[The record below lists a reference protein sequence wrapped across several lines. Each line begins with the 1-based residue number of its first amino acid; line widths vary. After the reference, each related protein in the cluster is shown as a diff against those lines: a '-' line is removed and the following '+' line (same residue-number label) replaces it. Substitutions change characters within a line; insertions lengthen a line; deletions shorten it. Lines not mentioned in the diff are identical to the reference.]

1 MDRRSLIKRTGIAG
15 VLAAGVAPAVHA
27 QAAVRWRLAS
37 SFPKSLDT
45 IFGSAAK
52 FSETVKA
59 LSSGK
64 FEVSVHPAG
73 ELMPAFGVVDALEK
87 DTIEMA
93 QTAAYYFAGKDPLFS
108 MSCAVPFG
116 LTTLQTAAW
125 KDHGNG
131 RKLLNAFFAKY
142 NFQTLSGGNTTTQM
156 GGWYR
161 KPIKTAADLKG
172 KKIVTGRGSIGH
184 YLAIKAL
191 NDAGLTTQDVQFIF
205 LLPAESRLVLDN
217 GTADAWATWDPY
229 TTVVTSQSN
238 ARVLVS
244 GKHLLSNHLYFAAT
258 GQAIADKRVQLDDF
272 VARIDRA
279 YAWANTHPEQ
289 YAAAQAKITGLPLA
303 VHIEVAQDTHLSPV
317 TIDDTVIHG
326 LQATADTYVKE
337 GLLSKHIDVS
347 QGFDSSFNAKRIP
360 LEQASR

>member
-1 MDRRSLIKRTGIAG
+1 MLYAIPFKRLLLGAALAFGLLSTVQAG
-15 VLAAGVAPAVHA
+15 DLQPLRVAN
-27 QAAVRWRLAS
+27 Q
-37 SFPKSLDT
+37 KST
-45 IFGSAAK
+45 I
-52 FSETVKA
+52 KA
-59 LSSGK
+59 LLEASGESQNVPYEIK
-64 FEVSVHPAG
+64 WSEFPSASPLG
-73 ELMPAFGVVDALEK
+73 EA
-87 DTIEMA
+87 
-93 QTAAYYFAGKDPLFS
+93 
-108 MSCAVPFG
+108 
-116 LTTLQTAAW
+116 
-125 KDHGNG
+125 
-131 RKLLNAFFAKY
+131 LNAGAVDVGALGDAPYVFALGAGASIKVI
-142 NFQTLSGGNTTTQM
+142 SIIHAEGRNTTALLVP
-156 GGWYR
+156 
-161 KPIKTAADLKG
+161 KDSPIKTAADLKG

-191 NDAGLTTQDVQFIF
+191 NNAGLTTQDVQFIF

>member
-1 MDRRSLIKRTGIAG
+1 MLYAIPFKRLLLGAALALGLLSTVQAG
-15 VLAAGVAPAVHA
+15 DLQPLRVAN
-27 QAAVRWRLAS
+27 Q
-37 SFPKSLDT
+37 KST
-45 IFGSAAK
+45 I
-52 FSETVKA
+52 KA
-59 LSSGK
+59 LLEASGESQNVPYEIK
-64 FEVSVHPAG
+64 WSEFPSASPLG
-73 ELMPAFGVVDALEK
+73 EA
-87 DTIEMA
+87 
-93 QTAAYYFAGKDPLFS
+93 
-108 MSCAVPFG
+108 
-116 LTTLQTAAW
+116 
-125 KDHGNG
+125 
-131 RKLLNAFFAKY
+131 LNAGAVDVGALGDAPYVFALGAGASIKVI
-142 NFQTLSGGNTTTQM
+142 SIIHAEGRNTTALLVP
-156 GGWYR
+156 
-161 KPIKTAADLKG
+161 KDSPIKTAADLKG

-347 QGFDSSFNAKRIP
+347 QGFDSNFNAKRIP

>member
-1 MDRRSLIKRTGIAG
+1 MLYALPFKRLLWG
-15 VLAAGVAPAVHA
+15 AA
-27 QAAVRWRLAS
+27 L
-37 SFPKSLDT
+37 
-45 IFGSAAK
+45 
-52 FSETVKA
+52 
-59 LSSGK
+59 
-64 FEVSVHPAG
+64 
-73 ELMPAFGVVDALEK
+73 AFGVLSTVQAGDLQPLRVANQKSTIKALLEASGESQNVPYEIK
-87 DTIEMA
+87 WSEFPSA
-93 QTAAYYFAGKDPLFS
+93 SPLGE
-108 MSCAVPFG
+108 A
-116 LTTLQTAAW
+116 
-125 KDHGNG
+125 
-131 RKLLNAFFAKY
+131 LNAGAVDVGALGDAPYVFALGAGASIKVI
-142 NFQTLSGGNTTTQM
+142 SIIHAEGRNTTALLVP
-156 GGWYR
+156 
-161 KPIKTAADLKG
+161 KDSPIKTAADLKG

-191 NDAGLTTQDVQFIF
+191 NNAGLTTQDVQFIF

-326 LQATADTYVKE
+326 LQTTADTYVKE
-337 GLLSKHIDVS
+337 GLLSQHIDVS

>member
-1 MDRRSLIKRTGIAG
+1 MLYALPFKRLLWGAALAFGLLSTVQAG
-15 VLAAGVAPAVHA
+15 DLQPLRVAN
-27 QAAVRWRLAS
+27 Q
-37 SFPKSLDT
+37 KST
-45 IFGSAAK
+45 I
-52 FSETVKA
+52 KA
-59 LSSGK
+59 LLEASGESQNVPYEIK
-64 FEVSVHPAG
+64 WSEFPSASPLG
-73 ELMPAFGVVDALEK
+73 EA
-87 DTIEMA
+87 
-93 QTAAYYFAGKDPLFS
+93 
-108 MSCAVPFG
+108 
-116 LTTLQTAAW
+116 
-125 KDHGNG
+125 
-131 RKLLNAFFAKY
+131 LNAGAVDVGALGDAPYVFALGAGASIKVI
-142 NFQTLSGGNTTTQM
+142 SIIHAEGRNTTALLVP
-156 GGWYR
+156 
-161 KPIKTAADLKG
+161 KDSPIKTAADLKG

-272 VARIDRA
+272 VARVDRA
-279 YAWANTHPEQ
+279 YAWANSHPDE
-289 YAAAQAKITGLPLA
+289 YAAAQARITGLPLA
-303 VHIEVAQDTHLSPV
+303 VHIEVAKDTHLSPV
-317 TIDDTVIHG
+317 AIDDTVIHG

-347 QGFDSSFNAKRIP
+347 QGFDESFNAKRTR
-360 LEQASR
+360 LDQASR

>member
-1 MDRRSLIKRTGIAG
+1 MLYAIPFKRLLLGAALALGLLSTVQAG
-15 VLAAGVAPAVHA
+15 DLQPLRVAN
-27 QAAVRWRLAS
+27 R
-37 SFPKSLDT
+37 KST
-45 IFGSAAK
+45 I
-52 FSETVKA
+52 KA
-59 LSSGK
+59 LLEASGESQNVPYEIK
-64 FEVSVHPAG
+64 WSEFPSASPLG
-73 ELMPAFGVVDALEK
+73 EA
-87 DTIEMA
+87 
-93 QTAAYYFAGKDPLFS
+93 
-108 MSCAVPFG
+108 
-116 LTTLQTAAW
+116 
-125 KDHGNG
+125 
-131 RKLLNAFFAKY
+131 LNAGAVDIGALGDAPYVFALGAGASIKVI
-142 NFQTLSGGNTTTQM
+142 SIIHAEGRNTTALLVP
-156 GGWYR
+156 
-161 KPIKTAADLKG
+161 KDSPIKTAADLKG

>member
-1 MDRRSLIKRTGIAG
+1 MLYALPFKRLLWG
-15 VLAAGVAPAVHA
+15 AA
-27 QAAVRWRLAS
+27 L
-37 SFPKSLDT
+37 
-45 IFGSAAK
+45 
-52 FSETVKA
+52 
-59 LSSGK
+59 
-64 FEVSVHPAG
+64 
-73 ELMPAFGVVDALEK
+73 AFGVLSTVQAGDLQPLRVANQKSTIKALLEASGESQNVPYEIK
-87 DTIEMA
+87 WSEFPSA
-93 QTAAYYFAGKDPLFS
+93 SPLGE
-108 MSCAVPFG
+108 A
-116 LTTLQTAAW
+116 
-125 KDHGNG
+125 
-131 RKLLNAFFAKY
+131 LNAGAVDVGALGDAPYVFALGAGASIKVI
-142 NFQTLSGGNTTTQM
+142 SIIHAEGRNTTALLVP
-156 GGWYR
+156 
-161 KPIKTAADLKG
+161 KDSPIKTAADLKG

-337 GLLSKHIDVS
+337 GLLSQHIDVS

>member
-1 MDRRSLIKRTGIAG
+1 MLYAIPFKRLLLGAALALGLLSTVQAG
-15 VLAAGVAPAVHA
+15 DLQPLRVAN
-27 QAAVRWRLAS
+27 Q
-37 SFPKSLDT
+37 KST
-45 IFGSAAK
+45 I
-52 FSETVKA
+52 KA
-59 LSSGK
+59 LLEASGESQNVPYEIK
-64 FEVSVHPAG
+64 WSEFPSASPLG
-73 ELMPAFGVVDALEK
+73 EA
-87 DTIEMA
+87 
-93 QTAAYYFAGKDPLFS
+93 
-108 MSCAVPFG
+108 
-116 LTTLQTAAW
+116 
-125 KDHGNG
+125 
-131 RKLLNAFFAKY
+131 LNAGAVDVGALGDAPYVFALGAGASIKVI
-142 NFQTLSGGNTTTQM
+142 SIIHAEGRNTTALLVP
-156 GGWYR
+156 
-161 KPIKTAADLKG
+161 KDSPIKTAADLKG

-191 NDAGLTTQDVQFIF
+191 NNAGLTTQDVQFIF

-303 VHIEVAQDTHLSPV
+303 VHIEVAKDTHLSPV

>member
-1 MDRRSLIKRTGIAG
+1 MLYALPFKRLLWGAALAFGLLSTVQAG
-15 VLAAGVAPAVHA
+15 DLQPLRVAN
-27 QAAVRWRLAS
+27 Q
-37 SFPKSLDT
+37 KST
-45 IFGSAAK
+45 I
-52 FSETVKA
+52 KA
-59 LSSGK
+59 LLEASGESQNVPYEIK
-64 FEVSVHPAG
+64 WSEFPSASPLG
-73 ELMPAFGVVDALEK
+73 EA
-87 DTIEMA
+87 
-93 QTAAYYFAGKDPLFS
+93 
-108 MSCAVPFG
+108 
-116 LTTLQTAAW
+116 
-125 KDHGNG
+125 
-131 RKLLNAFFAKY
+131 LNAGAVDVGALGDAPYVFALGAGASIKVI
-142 NFQTLSGGNTTTQM
+142 SIIHAEGRNTTALLVP
-156 GGWYR
+156 
-161 KPIKTAADLKG
+161 KDSPIKTAADLKG

-303 VHIEVAQDTHLSPV
+303 VHIEVAKDTHLSPV

-347 QGFDSSFNAKRIP
+347 QSFDSSFNAKRIP

>member
-1 MDRRSLIKRTGIAG
+1 MLYAIPFKRLLLGAALALGLLSTVQAG
-15 VLAAGVAPAVHA
+15 DLQPLRVAN
-27 QAAVRWRLAS
+27 Q
-37 SFPKSLDT
+37 KST
-45 IFGSAAK
+45 I
-52 FSETVKA
+52 KA
-59 LSSGK
+59 LLEASGESQNVPYEIK
-64 FEVSVHPAG
+64 WSEFPSASPLG
-73 ELMPAFGVVDALEK
+73 EA
-87 DTIEMA
+87 
-93 QTAAYYFAGKDPLFS
+93 
-108 MSCAVPFG
+108 
-116 LTTLQTAAW
+116 
-125 KDHGNG
+125 
-131 RKLLNAFFAKY
+131 LNAGAVDIGALGDAPYVFALGAGASIKVI
-142 NFQTLSGGNTTTQM
+142 SIIHAEGRNTTALLVP
-156 GGWYR
+156 
-161 KPIKTAADLKG
+161 KDSPIKTAADLKG

-244 GKHLLSNHLYFAAT
+244 GQHLLSNHLYFAAT

-337 GLLSKHIDVS
+337 GLLSQHIDVS

>member
-1 MDRRSLIKRTGIAG
+1 MLYALPFKRLLWG
-15 VLAAGVAPAVHA
+15 AA
-27 QAAVRWRLAS
+27 L
-37 SFPKSLDT
+37 
-45 IFGSAAK
+45 
-52 FSETVKA
+52 
-59 LSSGK
+59 
-64 FEVSVHPAG
+64 
-73 ELMPAFGVVDALEK
+73 AFGVLSTVQAGDLQPLRVANQKSTIKALLEASGESQNVPYEIK
-87 DTIEMA
+87 WSEFPSA
-93 QTAAYYFAGKDPLFS
+93 SPLGE
-108 MSCAVPFG
+108 A
-116 LTTLQTAAW
+116 
-125 KDHGNG
+125 
-131 RKLLNAFFAKY
+131 LNAGAVDVGALGDAPYVFALGAGASIKVI
-142 NFQTLSGGNTTTQM
+142 SIIHAEGRNTTALLVP
-156 GGWYR
+156 
-161 KPIKTAADLKG
+161 KDSPIKTAADLKG

-337 GLLSKHIDVS
+337 GLLNQHIDVS

>member
-1 MDRRSLIKRTGIAG
+1 MLYAIPFKRLLLGAALAFGLLSTVQAG
-15 VLAAGVAPAVHA
+15 DLQPLRVAN
-27 QAAVRWRLAS
+27 Q
-37 SFPKSLDT
+37 KST
-45 IFGSAAK
+45 I
-52 FSETVKA
+52 KA
-59 LSSGK
+59 LLEASGESQNVPYEIK
-64 FEVSVHPAG
+64 WSEFPSASPLG
-73 ELMPAFGVVDALEK
+73 EA
-87 DTIEMA
+87 
-93 QTAAYYFAGKDPLFS
+93 
-108 MSCAVPFG
+108 
-116 LTTLQTAAW
+116 
-125 KDHGNG
+125 
-131 RKLLNAFFAKY
+131 LNAGAVDVGALGDAPYVFALGAGASIKVI
-142 NFQTLSGGNTTTQM
+142 SIIHAEGRNTTALLVP
-156 GGWYR
+156 
-161 KPIKTAADLKG
+161 KDSPIKTAADLKG

-337 GLLSKHIDVS
+337 GLLSQHIDVS

>member
-1 MDRRSLIKRTGIAG
+1 MLYALPFKRLLWG
-15 VLAAGVAPAVHA
+15 AA
-27 QAAVRWRLAS
+27 L
-37 SFPKSLDT
+37 
-45 IFGSAAK
+45 
-52 FSETVKA
+52 
-59 LSSGK
+59 
-64 FEVSVHPAG
+64 
-73 ELMPAFGVVDALEK
+73 AFGVLSTVQAGDLQPLRVANQKSTIKALLEASGESQNVPYEIK
-87 DTIEMA
+87 WSEFPSA
-93 QTAAYYFAGKDPLFS
+93 SPLGE
-108 MSCAVPFG
+108 A
-116 LTTLQTAAW
+116 
-125 KDHGNG
+125 
-131 RKLLNAFFAKY
+131 LNAGAVDVGALGDAPYVFALGAGASIKVI
-142 NFQTLSGGNTTTQM
+142 SIIHAEGRNTTALLVP
-156 GGWYR
+156 
-161 KPIKTAADLKG
+161 KDSPIKTAADLKG

-244 GKHLLSNHLYFAAT
+244 GKQLLSNHLYFAAT

-337 GLLSKHIDVS
+337 GLLNQHIDVS

>member
-1 MDRRSLIKRTGIAG
+1 MLYAIPFKRLLLGAALALGLLSTVQAG
-15 VLAAGVAPAVHA
+15 DLQPLRVAN
-27 QAAVRWRLAS
+27 Q
-37 SFPKSLDT
+37 KST
-45 IFGSAAK
+45 I
-52 FSETVKA
+52 KA
-59 LSSGK
+59 LLEASGESQNVPYEIK
-64 FEVSVHPAG
+64 WSEFPSASPLG
-73 ELMPAFGVVDALEK
+73 EA
-87 DTIEMA
+87 
-93 QTAAYYFAGKDPLFS
+93 
-108 MSCAVPFG
+108 
-116 LTTLQTAAW
+116 
-125 KDHGNG
+125 
-131 RKLLNAFFAKY
+131 LNAGAVDVGALGDAPYVFALGAGASIKVI
-142 NFQTLSGGNTTTQM
+142 SIIHAEGRNTTALLVP
-156 GGWYR
+156 
-161 KPIKTAADLKG
+161 KDSPIKTAADLKG

-217 GTADAWATWDPY
+217 GTVDAWATWDPY

-303 VHIEVAQDTHLSPV
+303 VHIEVAKDTHLSPV

>member
-1 MDRRSLIKRTGIAG
+1 MLYALPFKRLLWG
-15 VLAAGVAPAVHA
+15 AA
-27 QAAVRWRLAS
+27 L
-37 SFPKSLDT
+37 
-45 IFGSAAK
+45 
-52 FSETVKA
+52 
-59 LSSGK
+59 
-64 FEVSVHPAG
+64 
-73 ELMPAFGVVDALEK
+73 AFGVLSTVQAGDLQPLRVANQKSTIKALLEASGESQNVPYEIK
-87 DTIEMA
+87 WSEFPSA
-93 QTAAYYFAGKDPLFS
+93 SPLGE
-108 MSCAVPFG
+108 A
-116 LTTLQTAAW
+116 
-125 KDHGNG
+125 
-131 RKLLNAFFAKY
+131 LNAGAVDVGALGDAPYVFALGAGASIKVI
-142 NFQTLSGGNTTTQM
+142 SIIHAEGRNTTALLVP
-156 GGWYR
+156 
-161 KPIKTAADLKG
+161 KDSPIKTAADLKG

-229 TTVVTSQSN
+229 TTVVTSQSD

-337 GLLSKHIDVS
+337 GLLSQHIDVS

>member
-1 MDRRSLIKRTGIAG
+1 MLYALPFKR
-15 VLAAGVAPAVHA
+15 LL
-27 QAAVRWRLAS
+27 W
-37 SFPKSLDT
+37 
-45 IFGSAAK
+45 SAA
-52 FSETVKA
+52 
-59 LSSGK
+59 L
-64 FEVSVHPAG
+64 
-73 ELMPAFGVVDALEK
+73 AFGVLSTVQAGDLQPLRVANQKSTIKALLEASGESQNVPYEIK
-87 DTIEMA
+87 WSEFPSA
-93 QTAAYYFAGKDPLFS
+93 SPLGE
-108 MSCAVPFG
+108 A
-116 LTTLQTAAW
+116 
-125 KDHGNG
+125 
-131 RKLLNAFFAKY
+131 LNAGAVDVGALGDAPYVFALGAGASIKVI
-142 NFQTLSGGNTTTQM
+142 SIIHAEGRNTTALLVP
-156 GGWYR
+156 
-161 KPIKTAADLKG
+161 KDSPIKTAADLKG

-279 YAWANTHPEQ
+279 YTWANTHPEQ

-337 GLLSKHIDVS
+337 GLLSQHIDVS